1 MGMAG
6 SLASRF
12 GVRRLALGVAV
23 VAAMLVAG
31 SPATPT
37 NHVPG
42 PAPAASA
49 PPPLDELGRGTP
61 QGTLR
66 GFLDAA
72 ALRNDRRA
80 ASYLD
85 LRRIPAADVATRGP
99 ELAHQLR
106 VVLDNTLYDLGTIS
120 DDPEGRQETGLP
132 KNRELVG
139 RVETDKGTFS
149 ILLERVPRDD
159 GVPIWQFSNVTVSRV
174 PDLYRSLSYG
184 IVGERLPPFLVE
196 TRVLRLALWQWIV
209 PILLVNYTQNDC

>member
-6 SLASRF
+6 SLSSRF

-72 ALRNDRRA
+72 ALRNDRDRKSTRLNSSHLVI
-80 ASYLD
+80 SYAVFCLKKKTNK
-85 LRRIPAADVATRGP
+85 I
-99 ELAHQLR
+99 
-106 VVLDNTLYDLGTIS
+106 
-120 DDPEGRQETGLP
+120 
-132 KNRELVG
+132 
-139 RVETDKGTFS
+139 
-149 ILLERVPRDD
+149 
-159 GVPIWQFSNVTVSRV
+159 
-174 PDLYRSLSYG
+174 
-184 IVGERLPPFLVE
+184 
-196 TRVLRLALWQWIV
+196 
-209 PILLVNYTQNDC
+209 